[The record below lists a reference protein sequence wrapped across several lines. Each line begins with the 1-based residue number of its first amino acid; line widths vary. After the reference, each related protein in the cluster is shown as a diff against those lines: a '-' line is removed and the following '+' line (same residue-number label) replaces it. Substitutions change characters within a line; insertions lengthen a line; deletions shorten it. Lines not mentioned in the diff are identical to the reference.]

1 MSQELLDRERAEM
14 NAEMKYKTKGFNFAA
29 YHNLETV
36 STCADFSKNA
46 CITIFIYMISCISN
60 LNKTSKSF
68 YSLQI
73 YSFMDSLI
81 ASHPNL
87 ISKVKIGST
96 YENRPMYALKVNR
109 LCHHKHILQTDI
121 YLCIFI

>member
-1 MSQELLDRERAEM
+1 MVM
-14 NAEMKYKTKGFNFAA
+14 NAEMKYKTKGFDFAA

-36 STCADFSKNA
+36 SSTCADFSKNA
-46 CITIFIYMISCISN
+46 CITIFIYIISGISN

-73 YSFMDSLI
+73 YSFMDSLV

-109 LCHHKHILQTDI
+109 LCYHKHRLHTDI